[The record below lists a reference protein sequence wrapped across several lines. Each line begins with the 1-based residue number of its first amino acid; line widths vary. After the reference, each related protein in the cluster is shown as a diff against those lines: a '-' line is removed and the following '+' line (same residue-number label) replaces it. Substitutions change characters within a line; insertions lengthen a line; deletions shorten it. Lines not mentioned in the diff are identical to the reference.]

1 MNVDEELS
9 ARLKD
14 AMRAKDRPVLD
25 AIRNARTEIQK
36 AATAEGASG
45 EVTDELCRE
54 VISGYVKKLQK
65 ALPTYEQAGER
76 GADAAAKLR
85 FEIDYLSEWLP
96 TTLDESMT
104 RDLVAAAIYSTGAS
118 EPKDAGR
125 VMGTIMKAHKDEVDS
140 ALVRR
145 LVDDALGG

>member
-1 MNVDEELS
+1 MNVDQQLS
-9 ARLKD
+9 ARLQD

-45 EVTDELCRE
+45 EVTDTLCRE
-54 VISGYVKKLQK
+54 VIAGYVKKLQK

-76 GADAAAKLR
+76 GAATAEKLR
-85 FEIDYLSEWLP
+85 FEIGYLSEWLP
-96 TTLDESMT
+96 ATLDEGAT
-104 RDLVAAAIYSTGAS
+104 RSLVVDAIASTGAS

-140 ALVRR
+140 ALVRA
-145 LVDDALGG
+145 LVDEALAG